1 MFTFL
6 ACQTHSGKIGA
17 NIIKSLG
24 GWGVLERVGGEPGR
38 GGGSEYT
45 ILHQCCENASEP
57 GGGPA
62 AGSQRAKALQ
72 SLPAPCSVAL
82 KFLCLHNSRACKP
95 RNAPGLQNNKY
106 THLKPLLSYGAYLP
120 RPRFQQLNF
129 WWYLTSLQMNYFF
142 SFKLLPRKL
151 PLPFGGG
158 RGRTGGGV
166 GVGILFL

>member
-24 GWGVLERVGGEPGR
+24 GWGGVLERVGGEPGR

-45 ILHQCCENASEP
+45 ILHQRCENASEP

-62 AGSQRAKALQ
+62 AGSQRARVLQ
-72 SLPAPCSVAL
+72 SLPVPCSVAL

-106 THLKPLLSYGAYLP
+106 THLKPLLSYVVLTTP
-120 RPRFQQLNF
+120 HLRFQQLNF
-129 WWYLTSLQMNYFF
+129 WWYLTSLQMDYFFF

-151 PLPFGGG
+151 PLPFGR
-158 RGRTGGGV
+158 RGAREGLGV
-166 GVGILFL
+166 G